1 MRHKII
7 VAHSENLR
15 DCNTDIFE
23 QKLKIICGSSDKF
36 DIFLLSD
43 FNICPYI
50 VAFKDDD
57 GKLMVQ
63 NTNEGFINGLENKEN
78 VEVISVSNLDEFVS
92 SLYNLYNRKEINT
105 LF

>member
-15 DCNTDIFE
+15 DCNTDILE
-23 QKLKIICGSSDKF
+23 QKLKIITGSSDKF

-63 NTNEGFINGLENKEN
+63 NMNEGFINGLENKEN
-78 VEVISVSNLDEFVS
+78 VEVISASNVDEFVS
-92 SLYNLYNRKEINT
+92 SLYNLYNRKEINA

>member
-15 DCNTDIFE
+15 DCNTDILE

-57 GKLMVQ
+57 GKLMIQ
-63 NTNEGFINGLENKEN
+63 NTNEGFINGMENKEN

>member
-15 DCNTDIFE
+15 DCNTDILE
-23 QKLKIICGSSDKF
+23 QKLKIITGSSDKF

-63 NTNEGFINGLENKEN
+63 NMNEGFINGLENKEN

-92 SLYNLYNRKEINT
+92 SLYNLYNRKEINA